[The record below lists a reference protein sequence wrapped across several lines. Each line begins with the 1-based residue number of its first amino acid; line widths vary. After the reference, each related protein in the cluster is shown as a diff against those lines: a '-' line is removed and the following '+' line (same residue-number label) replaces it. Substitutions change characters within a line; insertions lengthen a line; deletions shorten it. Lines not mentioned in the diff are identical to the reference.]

1 MDGNNFESI
10 DIGQLDQW
18 IQETMGEGIPT
29 ELVTAAQAASA
40 NMVKNQAM
48 QFLSSIVDFKE
59 LMMMYSCAIKEIQ
72 TKFEVLN
79 TEYKVRYQRNPI
91 SAITSR
97 LKRTSSIMEKL
108 LRKNNGFTLKN
119 VENDINDIAGV
130 RVICPYIDDIYS
142 IADSFLRQ
150 DDITLIKRKDY
161 IENPKP
167 NGYRSLHL
175 IVKVPVFFAR
185 QTKNMSVEIQIRT
198 IAMDFWA
205 SLEHQ
210 MKYKQEI
217 PNQQEVIERLRK
229 CADVISETDR
239 EMLMIRNQIESAADA
254 PTEEDLLMERIS
266 RLDISI

>member
-1 MDGNNFESI
+1 MDENTFNGINI
-10 DIGQLDQW
+10 DELDQLL
-18 IQETMGEGIPT
+18 IDAMGGGLSN
-29 ELVTAAQAASA
+29 ELITASVASA
-40 NMVKNQAM
+40 NMVRSQAM

-59 LMMMYSCAIKEIQ
+59 LMMMYACAIKEIQ

-79 TEYKVRYQRNPI
+79 TEYKVRYKRNPI
-91 SAITSR
+91 SSIKSR

-108 LRKNNGFTLKN
+108 IRKNNGFSLEN
-119 VENDINDIAGV
+119 VEENINDIAGV

-175 IVKVPVFFAR
+175 IVKVPVFFAEK
-185 QTKNMSVEIQIRT
+185 TKNMSVEIQIRT

-217 PNQQEVIERLRK
+217 YNQQEIIKRLEK
-229 CADVISETDR
+229 CAKVISQTDM
-239 EMLMIRNQIESAADA
+239 EMMEIRDEIEKAADV
-254 PTEEDLLMERIS
+254 PTEEDTLFEKLS
-266 RLDISI
+266 RLDICL

>member
-1 MDGNNFESI
+1 MDSNSFYDLNINE
-10 DIGQLDQW
+10 LDQW
-18 IQETMGEGIPT
+18 IQSTINS
-29 ELVTAAQAASA
+29 ELPAEFITAGSTSS
-40 NMVKNQAM
+40 NMVLNQTM

-79 TEYKVRYQRNPI
+79 TEYKVRYMRNPI
-91 SAITSR
+91 STITSR
-97 LKRTSSIMEKL
+97 LKRTSSIMNKL
-108 LRKNNGFTLKN
+108 MRKNNGFTLSN
-119 VENDINDIAGV
+119 VENDIHDIAGV

-150 DDITLIKRKDY
+150 DDITLIKKKDY

-175 IVKVPVFFAR
+175 IVKVPVFFAKN
-185 QTKNMSVEIQIRT
+185 TKNMSVEIQIRT

-217 PNQQEVIERLRK
+217 PNQQEIIERLKK
-229 CADVISETDR
+229 CAGIISETDR
-239 EMLMIRNQIESAADA
+239 EMMEIRDSIEKASDT
-254 PTEEDLLMERIS
+254 PTQDDLLFEKLS
-266 RLDISI
+266 RLDIGI